1 MAVIPAD
8 LPVRVTRLRFPS
20 GHRERTRTTNL
31 PEKTFVNV
39 HRRTKLI

>member
-8 LPVRVTRLRFPS
+8 LPV
-20 GHRERTRTTNL
+20 RERTRTTNL